1 MRVLIPMLSDKA
13 YQRLKSMIYAGRLR
27 PGQRLV
33 ERDLSRTLAVS
44 RIPLRES
51 LARLESEGLVRSVP
65 HSATYVEDFSPE
77 DVLEMYSMRRL
88 LEPLAA
94 RLATL
99 RRPRSLVP
107 ALRRLCEQMTLDT
120 GARDWAK
127 LDRTDY
133 QFHWAIVEASQH
145 TLLMRAYDHCH
156 IQITGLRAG
165 YAHLKELAPDATAA
179 EHQRIVDCI
188 HRGDAR
194 GAEQATYRHVDRAL
208 GHLERNLGCRLE
220 QLEVK
225 DEASLRE

>member
-1 MRVLIPMLSDKA
+1 MLSDKA
-13 YQRLKSMIYAGRLR
+13 YELLKSMIYDGRLQ

-65 HSATYVEDFSPE
+65 NSATYVEDFSPA
-77 DVLEMYSMRRL
+77 DVLEMYSMRRI

-99 RRPRSLVP
+99 RRPRNLLP
-107 ALRRLCEQMTLDT
+107 TLQTLRERMTLDT
-120 GARDWAK
+120 KARNWAK

-133 QFHWAIVEASQH
+133 QFHRAIVEASQH
-145 TLLMRAYDHCH
+145 TLLIRAYDHCH
-156 IQITGLRAG
+156 IQITGVRAA

-179 EHQRIVDCI
+179 EHQLIVDCI
-188 HRGDAR
+188 SRGDPR
-194 GAEQATYRHVDRAL
+194 GAEKATYDHVNRAL
-208 GHLERNLGCRLE
+208 RFLEDHLGCRLE
-220 QLEVK
+220 ELDTRE
-225 DEASLRE
+225 ESSL